1 MVNET
6 HEPKVDAALEQRS
19 RELFN
24 TQVASQPAHMRS
36 RLNQARQMALRAAH
50 EATHSAWGLRGW
62 VPLGSAAALALV
74 ALTVVQIMRPGAENT
89 SESGPLLAASV
100 DDVEILTADT
110 ELEMLQNMEFY
121 AWLTTEPEGAVAE
134 SASEAG

>member
-1 MVNET
+1 MNET
-6 HEPKVDAALEQRS
+6 HESRVDAALEQRS

-50 EATHSAWGLRGW
+50 ETTHSAWGLRGW
-62 VPLGSAAALALV
+62 VPVGSVAALALV
-74 ALTVVQIMRPGAENT
+74 AVTVMQIMRPGAEHAT
-89 SESGPLLAASV
+89 ESGPLLAASV
-100 DDVEILTADT
+100 DDVEILTADA

-121 AWLTTEPEGAVAE
+121 AWLTTEPEAAVAD
-134 SASEAG
+134 SASETG